1 MAIQYF
7 DALDFD
13 IVYRPDQRE
22 IVVGTDLI
30 NDETTV
36 ENDQVQESNDF
47 DFRNNLIRYE
57 TFVQP
62 QQGTV
67 VQPGENVMLKARIW
81 DDYTGLFITRS
92 EVESAVGVVYKKI
105 GRTFN
110 NVDWIKLKE
119 ISTPLTTFP
128 VSPGET
134 WRYDDNEFNF
144 VWIVDQTEPLFEEP
158 GDYALQVRLTFANR
172 LPAVVTFNLT

>member
-13 IVYRPDQRE
+13 IVYRPDQKE
-22 IVVGTDLI
+22 IVVGPDI
-30 NDETTV
+30 IDEETV
-36 ENDQVQESNDF
+36 IENDQIQESESF

-62 QQGTV
+62 QQGTT

-81 DDYTGLFITRS
+81 DDYSGLFITRS
-92 EVESAVGVVYKKI
+92 EVESVSAVVYKKI

-110 NVDWIKLKE
+110 NVDWEKIKEL
-119 ISTPLTTFP
+119 SAPVTVFP
-128 VSPGET
+128 VAPGEL
-134 WRYDDNEFNF
+134 WRYDESEFNF

-158 GDYALQVRLTFANR
+158 GNYVLQVKLNFVSR
-172 LPAVVTFNLT
+172 LPATISFTLT